1 MKFFIKL
8 RKYSLFFSIVKLVLY
23 FLDFC
28 CVWNFLEIHRC
39 DVDVYIVNIYLVFDI
54 PDFFCLKCIHNC
66 CLPFLNQNLLPGV
79 HFCSFSAISENIF
92 FIKYECKYWSLV
104 TVGPN
109 IEMWEDKEL
118 KIKTNANIS
127 ISACGS
133 LFCYWFLV
141 RSIFFFF
148 KIWFYI
154 FYFWIIMFYFFFNH
168 TYCSN
173 ILYFKDFSSLSWKH
187 TISLL
192 LCDLEILYFK
202 CVHWKT
208 VPFFP
213 MTQSCFYSQCKYDLT
228 SRHVKRWGIV
238 LQGEML
244 VQLHRLP
251 LSCGNRQPSYEIV
264 CLVNGTTRV
273 ELMSFW
279 KWKFV
284 S

>member
-1 MKFFIKL
+1 MIL
-8 RKYSLFFSIVKLVLY
+8 YILLLNYHVL
-23 FLDFC
+23 
-28 CVWNFLEIHRC
+28 
-39 DVDVYIVNIYLVFDI
+39 
-54 PDFFCLKCIHNC
+54 
-66 CLPFLNQNLLPGV
+66 
-79 HFCSFSAISENIF
+79 
-92 FIKYECKYWSLV
+92 
-104 TVGPN
+104 
-109 IEMWEDKEL
+109 
-118 KIKTNANIS
+118 
-127 ISACGS
+127 
-133 LFCYWFLV
+133 
-141 RSIFFFF
+141 
-148 KIWFYI
+148 
-154 FYFWIIMFYFFFNH
+154 FFFNH

-173 ILYFKDFSSLSWKH
+173 ILYFKDLSSLSWKH

-284 S
+284 SWVHYTISVFLCTWPLLTTRLCMKWVLDCTFATKISKTKYKEKE